1 MIFLNT
7 LKEGEAYQ
15 EIYLVK
21 SVTKGTTA
29 QTNKTFLSMVLQDKS
44 GTMNAKKWDV
54 TSEDLETFKAG
65 NFVKISFEVRSY
77 KEKPELHIKFG
88 DKVELTKYDD
98 YIPTS
103 PIAKDTLQKKL
114 EAHLNNIKDKDI
126 KAVVDE
132 LYKTHKEKILT
143 YPAASNNHHAFA
155 SGLLYHTVSMLD
167 VASFLIK
174 HYTDVD
180 SDIVL
185 ASVFLH
191 DLGKIK
197 ELSGLLPIEYTAE
210 GHLLGHLV
218 IATNLINN
226 VATKLH
232 LENNEK
238 IIHIEHC
245 VLSSH
250 GKYEY
255 GSPVL
260 GATKEAI
267 MVNFIDDLDAKM
279 MMYDNNTKELNPGE
293 FTNRLMTMD
302 MRRLYKKNK

>member
-7 LKEGEAYQ
+7 LKEGDAYQ

-21 SVTKGTTA
+21 SATMSVTVN
-29 QTNKTFLSMVLQDKS
+29 NKKLLTILLQDKTGS
-44 GTMNAKKWDV
+44 MNAKKWDA
-54 TSEDLETFKAG
+54 TSEDQEIFKPG
-65 NFVKISFEVRSY
+65 KFVNISFDVTSY
-77 KEKPELHIKFG
+77 KEKLELRIR
-88 DKVELTKYDD
+88 DARPVEVTKLDD

-103 PIAKDTLQKKL
+103 PIPKETLQKKL

-126 KAVVDE
+126 KTVIDE
-132 LYKTHKEKILT
+132 LYSTYKEKILI

-185 ASVFLH
+185 ASIFLH

-226 VATKLH
+226 VATKHH
-232 LENNEK
+232 LEDNEK

-293 FTNRLMTMD
+293 FTNRLMTLD
-302 MRRLYKKNK
+302 MRRLYKKKK

>member
-1 MIFLNT
+1 MIYLND
-7 LKEGEAYQ
+7 LKEGESYR

-21 SVTKGTTA
+21 SVSKGTTS
-29 QTNKTFLSMVLQDKS
+29 TNKTFLTMVLQDKS
-44 GTMNAKKWDV
+44 GVMNAKKWDV
-54 TSEDLETFKAG
+54 TSDDLEIFKAG
-65 NFVKISFEVRSY
+65 KFVNISFDVTSY
-77 KEKPELHIKFG
+77 KDKLELKIK
-88 DKVELTKYDD
+88 DANAVEVTKLDD

-103 PIAKDTLQKKL
+103 PIAKDVLEKKL

-126 KAVVDE
+126 KTLIDD

-174 HYTDVD
+174 HYSDVD

-218 IATNLINN
+218 IAVNLINN
-226 VATKLH
+226 VATKYH

-279 MMYDNNTKELNPGE
+279 MMYDNNTKELEPGE

-302 MRRLYKKNK
+302 MRRLYKKKK

>member
-7 LKEGEAYQ
+7 LKEGDAYQ

-21 SVTKGTTA
+21 SATMSVTVN
-29 QTNKTFLSMVLQDKS
+29 NKKLLTILLQDKTGS
-44 GTMNAKKWDV
+44 MNAKKWDA
-54 TSEDLETFKAG
+54 TSDDQEIFKPG
-65 NFVKISFEVRSY
+65 KFVNISFDVTSY
-77 KEKPELHIKFG
+77 KEKLELRIR
-88 DKVELTKYDD
+88 DARPVEVTKLDD

-103 PIAKDTLQKKL
+103 PIPKETLQKKL

-126 KAVVDE
+126 KTVIDE
-132 LYKTHKEKILT
+132 LYSTYKEKILI

-174 HYTDVD
+174 HYSDVD

-197 ELSGLLPIEYTAE
+197 ELSGLLPIEYTTE

-226 VATKLH
+226 VATKHH
-232 LENNEK
+232 LEDNEK

-279 MMYDNNTKELNPGE
+279 MMYDNNTKEISPGE

-302 MRRLYKKNK
+302 MRRLYKKKK

>member
-7 LKEGEAYQ
+7 LKEGESYR
-15 EIYLVK
+15 EIYLIK
-21 SVTKGTTA
+21 SVTKGVTA
-29 QTNKTFLSMVLQDKS
+29 TNNKTFLSIVLQDKT
-44 GTMNAKKWDV
+44 GVMNAKKWDV
-54 TSEDLETFKAG
+54 TSDDLEIFKPGKFAT
-65 NFVKISFEVRSY
+65 ISFDVTSY
-77 KEKPELHIKFG
+77 KDKIELRIK
-88 DKVELTKYDD
+88 DASSVEVTKLDD

-103 PIAKDTLQKKL
+103 PIPKETLEKKL

-126 KAVVDE
+126 KAVIDE
-132 LYKTHKEKILT
+132 LYKNNKEKILT

-174 HYTDVD
+174 HYNDVD

-191 DLGKIK
+191 DLGKVK

-218 IATNLINN
+218 IAVNLINN

-279 MMYDNNTKELNPGE
+279 MMYDNNTKEISPGE

-302 MRRLYKKNK
+302 MRRLYKKKK

>member
-7 LKEGEAYQ
+7 LKEGDAYQ

-21 SVTKGTTA
+21 SATMSVTVN
-29 QTNKTFLSMVLQDKS
+29 NKKLLTILLQDKTGS
-44 GTMNAKKWDV
+44 MNAKKWDA
-54 TSEDLETFKAG
+54 TAEDQEIFKPG
-65 NFVKISFEVRSY
+65 KFVNISFDVTSY
-77 KEKPELHIKFG
+77 KEKLELRIR
-88 DKVELTKYDD
+88 DARPVEVTKLDD

-103 PIAKDTLQKKL
+103 PIPKETLQKKL

-126 KAVVDE
+126 KTIIDE
-132 LYKTHKEKILT
+132 LYSTYKEKILI

-174 HYTDVD
+174 HYSDVD

-226 VATKLH
+226 VATKHH
-232 LENNEK
+232 LEDNEK

-293 FTNRLMTMD
+293 FTNRLMTLD
-302 MRRLYKKNK
+302 MRRLYKKKK